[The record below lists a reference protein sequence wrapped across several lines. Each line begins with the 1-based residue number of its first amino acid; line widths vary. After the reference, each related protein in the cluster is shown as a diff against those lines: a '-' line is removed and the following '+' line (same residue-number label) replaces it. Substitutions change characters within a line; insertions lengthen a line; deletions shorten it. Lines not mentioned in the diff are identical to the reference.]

1 MAWECSGAKKLLYYG
16 QVHSH
21 LCYGI
26 GIWGPML
33 NKGQIKELER
43 IQNKCLRLVNPFI
56 PIKDRLSKLNIL
68 SINRLIELE
77 QCKLCYKLCNQMLPT
92 ILTRLI
98 KHDQHNN
105 DMMKTHAYP
114 TRQKQIPH
122 RPKVKLGLYQR
133 SFLYQTIS
141 RFSNLPIELQ
151 GLPNLANFT
160 HRVKKHLMLKLA

>member
-1 MAWECSGAKKLLYYG
+1 MVFNHTGQCNIQELRLGDAMIRRVKETKFLGLCVDEQLNWKPHLIRLKNRMKCGLGMLRRSNMHLTTRAKKLLYYG

-33 NKGQIKELER
+33 NKGQIKELES

-68 SINRLIELE
+68 SIDRLIELE

-92 ILTRLI
+92 ILT
-98 KHDQHNN
+98 
-105 DMMKTHAYP
+105 
-114 TRQKQIPH
+114 
-122 RPKVKLGLYQR
+122 
-133 SFLYQTIS
+133 
-141 RFSNLPIELQ
+141 
-151 GLPNLANFT
+151 
-160 HRVKKHLMLKLA
+160 